1 MIGHPLLPPPSFTR
15 DWISGVPVGVICP
28 YAGQLGS
35 PFSEQGEG
43 SQGNQPTLWLEYW
56 GWMLC
61 DGRELGI
68 AVYPLLFE
76 AIGNLYGGD
85 GEYTFCLPDY
95 RGLFLRCADSGANV
109 DPDVDQRISPTT
121 GKEYSGVGSLQ
132 MDAQE
137 DHQHAYQFAK
147 SGSGPDQ
154 FPGGKVVAPA
164 TPTASGNPI
173 LPGSLTPANPNGD
186 PARTS
191 SETRPRNIYV
201 NYIIKC
207 L

>member
-1 MIGHPLLPPPSFTR
+1 VIGRPFVPSPPFAPEWT
-15 DWISGVPVGVICP
+15 SGVPIGVVCP
-28 YAGQLGS
+28 YAGQIAN
-35 PFSEQGEG
+35 PFVSSGKDQDN
-43 SQGNQPTLWLEYW
+43 SQPALWLEYW

-68 AVYPLLFE
+68 AAYPMLFE

-95 RGLFLRCADSGANV
+95 RGLFMRCVDSGAGV
-109 DPDVDQRISPTT
+109 DPDVNKRVSPST
-121 GKEYSGVGSLQ
+121 GEIYSGVGSIQ
-132 MDAQE
+132 GDALE
-137 DHQHAYQFAK
+137 DHQHAYLFAK
-147 SGSGPDQ
+147 PGASENQ
-154 FPGGKVVAPA
+154 FQGGDVPAPA
-164 TPTASGNPI
+164 SPTASGDPI
-173 LPGSLTPANPNGD
+173 LPGSLSVNNPAGD

-207 L
+207 Q